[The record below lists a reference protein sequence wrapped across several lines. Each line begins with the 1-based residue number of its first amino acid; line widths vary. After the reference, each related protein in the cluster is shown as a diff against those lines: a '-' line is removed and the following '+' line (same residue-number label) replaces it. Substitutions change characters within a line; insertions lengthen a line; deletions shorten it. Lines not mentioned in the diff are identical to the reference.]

1 MSPRNAIVTI
11 QSKKV
16 ETMTDYNLEINPVLL
31 QQNVNNISKNIN
43 YAIGLVVICLL
54 ILILLWL
61 PDLLKGKSN

>member
-1 MSPRNAIVTI
+1 
-11 QSKKV
+11 
-16 ETMTDYNLEINPVLL
+16 MTDYNLEINPVLL